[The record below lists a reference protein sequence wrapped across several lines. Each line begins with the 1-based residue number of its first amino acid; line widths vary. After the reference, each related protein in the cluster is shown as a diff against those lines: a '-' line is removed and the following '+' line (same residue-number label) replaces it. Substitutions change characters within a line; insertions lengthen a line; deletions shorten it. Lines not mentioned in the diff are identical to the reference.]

1 MRPGLRVGSRAQEAT
16 STSGDLDASTAVAFC
31 GGGRRA
37 VPCRSRGVSGFMGW
51 AGGVRAGGTFQSPTE
66 GSSMERSLTN
76 LLNRGVDPHLKGTVK
91 RSGPR
96 AIPGD
101 AENTI

>member
-1 MRPGLRVGSRAQEAT
+1 GGNLHLRGPGRIHGGR
-16 STSGDLDASTAVAFC
+16 

-37 VPCRSRGVSGFMGW
+37 VPCRSRGVSGLHGLGRGRPRGRHFSI
-51 AGGVRAGGTFQSPTE
+51 TTTE

-96 AIPGD
+96 AIPSD
-101 AENTI
+101 AENTIRAAEGA